1 MEIRKEQNA
10 RLMNQMWGNN
20 QYNTVTTVCSLLDTL
35 GGQNQKNP
43 TDKIVQRINKTNI
56 TSRFENLG
64 IPLSPNS

>member
-43 TDKIVQRINKTNI
+43 TDKIVQRINNDPVI
-56 TSRFENLG
+56 
-64 IPLSPNS
+64 